1 MSGKPTDVVEGT
13 RTLRQL
19 SFMIDP
25 KAITGRIDGDRLTQS
40 HIDRL
45 AQAYRDVTG
54 RTYGEDSWDD

>member
-1 MSGKPTDVVEGT
+1 
-13 RTLRQL
+13 
-19 SFMIDP
+19 MIDP
-25 KAITGRIDGDRLTQS
+25 KAITRRIDGDRLTQS